1 MPNSSEE
8 DFKSFIKSDI
18 IHKIKRIRGKHP
30 PIAENVENK
39 TRSLSV
45 KSIYDLNK
53 KLKSFYFFTLKN
65 YSKRPKSRYFLVIS
79 LANNSSDLLVQLARE
94 LVLKHGLK
102 LIQYSIY
109 QTLRV
114 QLLCMIEIHT
124 IKNYTTS
131 TKVLKSVRK
140 EFREIL
146 VRVKDLIQ
154 DFKG

>member
-1 MPNSSEE
+1 MPNSNKE

-53 KLKSFYFFTLKN
+53 KLKKFYFFTLKN
-65 YSKRPKSRYFLVIS
+65 YLKKPKSRYFLVIS

-94 LVLKHGLK
+94 LALKHGLK

-109 QTLRV
+109 QALRV

-131 TKVLKSVRK
+131 IKVLKSVRK